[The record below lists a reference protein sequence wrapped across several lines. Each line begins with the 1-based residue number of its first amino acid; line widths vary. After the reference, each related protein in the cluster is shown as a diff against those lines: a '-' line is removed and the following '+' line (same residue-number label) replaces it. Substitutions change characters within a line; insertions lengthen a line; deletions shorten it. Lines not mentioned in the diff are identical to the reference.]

1 MNSYSLFWLT
11 IVQCT
16 SGRLVVNTI
25 TATKMITRAKQE
37 KNATDADGHGQDRV
51 IGTEGQDR
59 VTNVRDRVTETAVAI
74 DEKTSAKDISHT
86 SDFVCSFSFFWRF

>member
-1 MNSYSLFWLT
+1 
-11 IVQCT
+11 
-16 SGRLVVNTI
+16 
-25 TATKMITRAKQE
+25 MITRAKPE

-59 VTNVRDRVTETAVAI
+59 VTNVRDRVTEIAVAI

-86 SDFVCSFSFFWRF
+86 SDFVCSFSFFWQF